1 MLIAALRD
9 LQWRQRRFLIAVSGM
24 ALVFAMT
31 LLMTGVS
38 AGFDAEASRTMRQFG
53 ADGWVV
59 RKGAS
64 GPFLGAAPVG
74 SDMAAAVALIPGV
87 SDVSPTVYTR
97 KSYGREGKPEEA
109 NVFGALPGKPGM
121 PVATKGRSPQ
131 AAGEILVST
140 ELPGYDVGDQIV
152 LAGRSFTVVGELSK
166 STAVAGTANVFLTL
180 ADAQEVAFAGQ
191 PVANGFAYDGTPRAV
206 PPAGLVSMGNEAAR
220 DDLLRALKQARKS
233 ITMIAVLLWVVAA
246 TIIGSMIYLSALERQ
261 RDFAVFKATGVSN
274 IGVLTGLVLQAVL
287 IALTASVIGSLLSLV
302 LAPVFP
308 MPVSIEAG
316 ALLLLPLI
324 ATGVALLASV
334 AGARKAVAVDPAL
347 AFGGP

>member
-9 LQWRQRRFLIAVSGM
+9 LQWRQRRFLIAVLGM

-53 ADGWVV
+53 ADGWLV
-59 RKGAS
+59 REGAS
-64 GPFLGAAPVG
+64 GPFLGAAPIG
-74 SDMAAAVALIPGV
+74 SDAAAAVAVIPGV
-87 SDVSPTVYTR
+87 TAVSPTVYTR
-97 KSYGREGKPEEA
+97 KSYEVKGVPEEA
-109 NVFGALPGKPGM
+109 NVFGAEPGKPGM
-121 PVATKGRSPQ
+121 PVATEGRSPE
-131 AAGEILVST
+131 APGEILVST
-140 ELPGYDVGDQIV
+140 ELAGFGIGDQLV
-152 LAGRSFTVVGELSK
+152 LAGRPFTVVGELSK

-180 ADAQEVAFAGQ
+180 KDSQELAFAGQ
-191 PVANGFAYDGTPRAV
+191 PVANAIAIDGELRDV
-206 PPAGLVSMGNEAAR
+206 PPTGLVAMTNDVAR
-220 DDLLRALKQARKS
+220 EDLLRALKQARKS

-274 IGVLTGLVLQAVL
+274 AGVLGGLVVQAVL
-287 IALTASVIGSLLSLV
+287 IALGASLV
-302 LAPVFP
+302 GVVLSTILGPVFP

-316 ALLLLPLI
+316 AMLLLPVI
-324 ATGVALLASV
+324 ATLVALLASA
-334 AGARKAVAVDPAL
+334 AGARKAVGVDPAL